1 MDERGEEIIHEEPCR
16 EMLWFQELV
25 QQDQNGYTVNKTKVR
40 KILEYILRRVKNE

>member
-1 MDERGEEIIHEEPCR
+1 MDEHREEIIHEKPCR

-40 KILEYILRRVKNE
+40 QILEYILRRMKNE